1 MCVGY
6 LAPDLEQTVRLRGLK
21 GYFCIFTWDSQACNA
36 CYAQFILQPL
46 PLHFVLQILYIT
58 VKYVVYCKV
67 LTYQKCNQ
75 CTSAVCWL
83 WLDKLASDMIRH
95 GKSIYVTVWFMIC
108 TSSISGL
115 KNI

>member
-1 MCVGY
+1 MNNVDIVCVGY

-67 LTYQKCNQ
+67 LTYQ
-75 CTSAVCWL
+75 SAINARVL
-83 WLDKLASDMIRH
+83 FADFD
-95 GKSIYVTVWFMIC
+95 
-108 TSSISGL
+108 
-115 KNI
+115 